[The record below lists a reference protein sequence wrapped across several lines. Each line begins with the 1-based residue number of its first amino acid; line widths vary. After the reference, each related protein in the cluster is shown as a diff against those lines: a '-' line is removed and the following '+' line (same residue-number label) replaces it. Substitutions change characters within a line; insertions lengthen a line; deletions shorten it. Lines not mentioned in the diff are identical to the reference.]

1 MYFATEKGRK
11 HDAASTM
18 LEVRCPIFRL
28 HSKYVYVGIQYLNF
42 DRFTQNQFRR
52 ESQILISYNLGT
64 LYIGIK
70 NQTATLSR
78 KCLAASCNF
87 SYEKANE
94 LRASCVLC
102 KCVTRTCRGHTMRP
116 LFPSRLCKMRGP
128 KNSPHRA
135 LRIAHARSWVTIDQV
150 SDNRHE
156 LVNQP
161 QCILHSSTPNIN
173 LLMCRQPHSSN

>member
-1 MYFATEKGRK
+1 MIKLGGTRKRSQCILLPKKGGRTMRQARFSK
-11 HDAASTM
+11 FVAQFFGFIQNMSTQ
-18 LEVRCPIFRL
+18 EFNT
-28 HSKYVYVGIQYLNF
+28 LNF

-150 SDNRHE
+150 LSQR
-156 LVNQP
+156 
-161 QCILHSSTPNIN
+161 
-173 LLMCRQPHSSN
+173 